1 MFDRMVDR
9 IGAAAA
15 NSSVVTGT
23 GTSASAQAA
32 AALMKFSG
40 FSATAQKAVPV
51 KEPEKLTEEPVR
63 EEDGVLGL
71 EAAEQMLKWHAEGIG
86 RCVVLSPTNDVL
98 VIYFDLIVAYFIS
111 SPHFST

>member
-40 FSATAQKAVPV
+40 FSATAQKAVPA
-51 KEPEKLTEEPVR
+51 KEPEKPTEDP
-63 EEDGVLGL
+63 
-71 EAAEQMLKWHAEGIG
+71 EG
-86 RCVVLSPTNDVL
+86 RRWCTRS
-98 VIYFDLIVAYFIS
+98 
-111 SPHFST
+111 